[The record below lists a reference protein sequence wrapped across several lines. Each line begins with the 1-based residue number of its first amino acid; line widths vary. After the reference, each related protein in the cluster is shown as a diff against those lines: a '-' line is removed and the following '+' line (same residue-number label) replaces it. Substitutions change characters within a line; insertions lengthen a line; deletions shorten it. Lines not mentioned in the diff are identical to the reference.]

1 MNELVIQS
9 WLWSITVN
17 SGETAANQRVGVGL
31 ALCTQE
37 CSMKGECL
45 CGEVVFE
52 IEGELPNLY
61 QCHCSLCRKATGSN
75 ANAATFVEGKSFR
88 WISGQSNICSFQKPT
103 GYRSDFCSGCGS
115 PVPNRLR
122 DTDLIWVPAGLLDE
136 MAVAQVAVHL
146 HFSSSALWAQE
157 SNSCVRLAG
166 GPDSLESLNEA
177 LQRK

>member
-1 MNELVIQS
+1 
-9 WLWSITVN
+9 
-17 SGETAANQRVGVGL
+17 
-31 ALCTQE
+31 
-37 CSMKGECL
+37 MKGECL
-45 CGEVVFE
+45 CGAVVFE

-122 DTDLIWVPAGLLDE
+122 GTDVIWVPAGLLEE

-146 HFSSSALWAQE
+146 HFLHPPYGRKNPITVFGWPVAPIVWSRLTKHCSANAF
-157 SNSCVRLAG
+157 
-166 GPDSLESLNEA
+166 SL
-177 LQRK
+177 